1 MRTVSAVLCVLLLCS
16 MALAAPKVLFED
28 DFTGDLDQWIMTNA
42 GWEIVDEALEFPIVG
57 FSDIFTGE
65 DWDDYVV
72 EAEMTPL
79 EYGQWGS
86 VRLFFRSYEPF
97 TGFGLSFHEGGW
109 IVHCFLGTYDQYRV
123 LAEGLDLI
131 VKPGQKVHVRME
143 MKGNKFGLYLD
154 GTLVAEFEDPED
166 TYFDGGIGF
175 RADNAALRVD
185 NVKVTALR

>member
-72 EAEMTPL
+72 EADDSS
-79 EYGQWGS
+79 G
-86 VRLFFRSYEPF
+86 VRSMGFCQVVLPF
-97 TGFGLSFHEGGW
+97 LRTFHRLWSF
-109 IVHCFLGTYDQYRV
+109 L
-123 LAEGLDLI
+123 
-131 VKPGQKVHVRME
+131 P
-143 MKGNKFGLYLD
+143 
-154 GTLVAEFEDPED
+154 
-166 TYFDGGIGF
+166 
-175 RADNAALRVD
+175 
-185 NVKVTALR
+185 